1 MSDQFNNNIN
11 VNPWN
16 PFITTKRDI
25 VRTSELGSK
34 NAVVAGALT
43 FIFFPAGLLYLN
55 RGINSLKIIGYIFA
69 VSFLLSIVT
78 KADENSPNFSSLISL
93 IGTGAITFE
102 QVMAVKK
109 ARQRPQE
116 SSSSLSTY
124 SLDKNHKDSSG
135 FETNQEAVKLLKQ
148 IKEQYEANEISEE
161 EFKIQKQQILNS
173 L

>member
-1 MSDQFNNNIN
+1 MKDEFNNNIS

-16 PFITTKRDI
+16 PFITTNRD
-25 VRTSELGSK
+25 VARTSELGAK
-34 NAVVAGALT
+34 NAILAGALT
-43 FIFFPAGLLYLN
+43 FIFLPAGLLYLN

-69 VSFLLSIVT
+69 VSFLFAIAT
-78 KADENSPNFSSLISL
+78 KAEENPRKLSNLISL
-93 IGTGAITFE
+93 IGSGAITFE

-116 SSSSLSTY
+116 SSSLLSNY
-124 SLDKNHKDSSG
+124 SPGRNHKESSG
-135 FETNQEAVKLLKQ
+135 FETNQEAVQLLKQ

-161 EFKIQKQQILNS
+161 EFKIQKQQILKS